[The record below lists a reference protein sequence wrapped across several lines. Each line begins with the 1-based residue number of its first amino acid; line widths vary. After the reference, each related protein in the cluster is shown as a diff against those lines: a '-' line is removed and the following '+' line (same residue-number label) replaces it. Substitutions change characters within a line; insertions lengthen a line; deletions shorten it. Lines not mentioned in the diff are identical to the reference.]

1 MNKCL
6 LILIWR
12 KTNIYCTLILGW
24 LKLDIHFFFL
34 EIIEGIYIS
43 CFRNENYLPGIW
55 SYFKCLLW
63 VHCWS
68 DIFYCLIDAC
78 LTVVFCQ
85 CNFFQFYWLTQE
97 LWNMILTLLILYHS
111 KCVFISWNAYVI
123 LKQLVLRKRDPIIDS
138 KDFAN
143 VRRSQDSQTSF
154 LILRICQEKLPFL

>member
-1 MNKCL
+1 MFVDFNMKKNQYL
-6 LILIWR
+6 LYSYSRLIETRYSSLFSKLSKVYILVVSEMRI
-12 KTNIYCTLILGW
+12 IYQVYGHILNAFYGYIVEAIFFIAW
-24 LKLDIHFFFL
+24 LMHV
-34 EIIEGIYIS
+34 
-43 CFRNENYLPGIW
+43 W
-55 SYFKCLLW
+55 LL
-63 VHCWS
+63 CS
-68 DIFYCLIDAC
+68 S
-78 LTVVFCQ
+78 CQ

>member
-1 MNKCL
+1 MFVDFNMKKNQYL
-6 LILIWR
+6 LYSYSRLIETRYSFLFSKLSKVYILVVSEMRI
-12 KTNIYCTLILGW
+12 IYQVYGHILNSFYGYIVEAIFFIAW
-24 LKLDIHFFFL
+24 LMHV
-34 EIIEGIYIS
+34 
-43 CFRNENYLPGIW
+43 W
-55 SYFKCLLW
+55 LL
-63 VHCWS
+63 CS
-68 DIFYCLIDAC
+68 S
-78 LTVVFCQ
+78 CQ

>member
-1 MNKCL
+1 MFVDFNMKKNQYL
-6 LILIWR
+6 LYSYSRLIETR
-12 KTNIYCTLILGW
+12 YSFLFS
-24 LKLDIHFFFL
+24 KLST
-34 EIIEGIYIS
+34 IYILVVS
-43 CFRNENYLPGIW
+43 EMRIIYQVYGHILNAFYGYIVEAIFFIAWLMHVW
-55 SYFKCLLW
+55 LL
-63 VHCWS
+63 CS
-68 DIFYCLIDAC
+68 S
-78 LTVVFCQ
+78 CQ

-111 KCVFISWNAYVI
+111 KCVFISWNVYVI

>member
-1 MNKCL
+1 MFVDFNMKKNQYL
-6 LILIWR
+6 LYSYSRSIETRYSFLFSKLSKVYILVVSEMRI
-12 KTNIYCTLILGW
+12 IYQVPVYGHILNAFYGYIVEAIFFIAW
-24 LKLDIHFFFL
+24 LMHV
-34 EIIEGIYIS
+34 
-43 CFRNENYLPGIW
+43 W
-55 SYFKCLLW
+55 LL
-63 VHCWS
+63 CS
-68 DIFYCLIDAC
+68 S
-78 LTVVFCQ
+78 CQ

-97 LWNMILTLLILYHS
+97 LWNMILTLLILYHG

>member
-12 KTNIYCTLILGW
+12 KTNIYCTLILSW
-24 LKLDIHFFFL
+24 LKLDIHFFFRNYRRY
-34 EIIEGIYIS
+34 IYKLFQKWELS
-43 CFRNENYLPGIW
+43 IW

>member
-1 MNKCL
+1 MFVDFNMKKNQYL
-6 LILIWR
+6 LYSYSQLIETR
-12 KTNIYCTLILGW
+12 YSFLFSKLSKVYIY
-24 LKLDIHFFFL
+24 KLFQKWEL
-34 EIIEGIYIS
+34 S
-43 CFRNENYLPGIW
+43 IW

-138 KDFAN
+138 
-143 VRRSQDSQTSF
+143 
-154 LILRICQEKLPFL
+154 

>member
-24 LKLDIHFFFL
+24 LKLDIHFFFRNYRRY
-34 EIIEGIYIS
+34 IYIS
-43 CFRNENYLPGIW
+43 CFRNENYLYGHILNAFYGYIVEAIFFIAW
-55 SYFKCLLW
+55 LMHVWLL
-63 VHCWS
+63 CS
-68 DIFYCLIDAC
+68 S
-78 LTVVFCQ
+78 CQ

-138 KDFAN
+138 
-143 VRRSQDSQTSF
+143 
-154 LILRICQEKLPFL
+154 

>member
-1 MNKCL
+1 MFVDFNMKKNQYL
-6 LILIWR
+6 LYSYSRLIETRYSFLFSKLSKVYILVVSEMRI
-12 KTNIYCTLILGW
+12 IYQVYGHILNAFYGYFVEVIFFIAW
-24 LKLDIHFFFL
+24 LMHV
-34 EIIEGIYIS
+34 
-43 CFRNENYLPGIW
+43 W
-55 SYFKCLLW
+55 LL
-63 VHCWS
+63 CS
-68 DIFYCLIDAC
+68 S
-78 LTVVFCQ
+78 CQ

>member
-24 LKLDIHFFFL
+24 LKLDIHFFFRNYRRY
-34 EIIEGIYIS
+34 IYIS
-43 CFRNENYLPGIW
+43 CFRNENYLYGHILNAFYGYIVEAIFFIAW
-55 SYFKCLLW
+55 LMHVWLL
-63 VHCWS
+63 CS
-68 DIFYCLIDAC
+68 S
-78 LTVVFCQ
+78 CQ

>member
-12 KTNIYCTLILGW
+12 KTNIYCIIILGW
-24 LKLDIHFFFL
+24 LKLDIHFFFRNYRRY
-34 EIIEGIYIS
+34 IYKLFQKWELS
-43 CFRNENYLPGIW
+43 IW

-63 VHCWS
+63 VHRWS